1 MSQSKVERSMAV
13 GDGRRLE
20 IAKSNAVM
28 PGGPPNNNPMNV
40 ELSSGAEIRAK
51 SIYNDFDQKYAQM
64 GTKKLDPINQTPSKM
79 QQEVGGVYP
88 MGQRLNAWSPYGM
101 QPQPPASSFDMMAAQ
116 NYRGNSFMG
125 MVGMPAQPAPGAVSS
140 ALRGSSGPPVMQGF
154 SNVEAAM
161 NQMRPE
167 NSMSNKT
174 PGATK
179 TTIPR
184 KNTKRA

>member
-1 MSQSKVERSMAV
+1 MNSKEQRSIDV
-13 GDGRRLE
+13 GDTNRRK

-28 PGGPPNNNPMNV
+28 PGGPQNNSPIPV
-40 ELSSGAEIRAK
+40 EQSSGTDIRAK
-51 SIYNDFDQKYAQM
+51 SIYNDFDQKYDQM
-64 GTKKLDPINQTPSKM
+64 GTRKLDPMNQPPSEM
-79 QQEVGGVYP
+79 QREVGGVYP

-101 QPQPPASSFDMMAAQ
+101 QPQPPASSFDVMAAQ

-125 MVGMPAQPAPGAVSS
+125 RIGLPAQPAPGAFPG
-140 ALRGSSGPPVMQGF
+140 AFPGSSGPPMMQGVPD
-154 SNVEAAM
+154 VEAAM
-161 NQMRPE
+161 GQMKPE